1 MAVLWVLALGGVL
14 TCGTAMMQT
23 IKGTSELLVV
33 TVATEET
40 DGLRRLKR
48 TADVN
53 GIKLK
58 VFGMG
63 EQWQGGN
70 TRIEQGGGQKIRI
83 LRKSLE
89 KYKDRNDLIILFVDA
104 YDVIFLDN
112 EEQILRKFFTFFD
125 GFRVVFSSEPFCW
138 PNKNLAPKYP
148 LVNFGYRYLNSGVF
162 MGFAPEIWNLISY
175 KDVEDSEDD
184 QLYYTHLYLNEEIRL
199 SMKMTLDSMSIL
211 FQNLNGAS
219 GDVKLE
225 VSDEG
230 SGAYF
235 VSNFFIPPAV
245 DEDEFCWI
253 YNFVYNTYPL
263 VIHGNGPSKLH
274 LNHLG
279 NYIDPL
285 RTVPTK
291 TESITTAGTFACKL
305 ISGNLAIEGNEKGNP
320 VKWLN
325 DSSIDI
331 EKNDLPKLFLSI
343 IISKPIPFIREFFEN
358 IEKLVYSDD
367 KIDLYIYCN
376 QIFMEKEIRRF
387 IEIGK
392 RRYRSLLY
400 DDSATELSER
410 EARAFSLKQSLSLD
424 SDYLIMIDGDVH
436 LNKSEALLLMV
447 QTMNKNNLGI
457 LAPLVGQPQ
466 KLFTNFWGAISG
478 NGYYARSEN
487 YLNIIGRKEV
497 GIWNVPFIC
506 SILVIAK
513 EKLTP
518 LLNAHYYD
526 EKLDPDMSF
535 CSFARDNG
543 HFLHLENNHY
553 CGFLV
558 ISEDVASSKVHPEM
572 YEIFNNKELWE
583 KKYIHPYYFAALNGS
598 VSIPEICQD
607 VYDFPLMS
615 ERFCAELIEECE
627 YYGKWSDGKHKDER
641 LVGGYENVPTRDIHM
656 KQIDFERHWLYM
668 LDEYVRPIQ
677 EKLFIGYYKQ
687 PVESVMMFVVRYKP
701 EEQASLRPH
710 HDASTYSIDIA
721 LNKRGI
727 DYEGGGVHF
736 LRYNCTF
743 DADAVGHSMIFP
755 GRLTHLH
762 EGLETTRGTRY
773 IAVSFI
779 NP

>member
-1 MAVLWVLALGGVL
+1 MTTLWVLTLGGVL
-14 TCGTAMMQT
+14 MCGTVMMQMA
-23 IKGTSELLVV
+23 KSMPSLLVV

-40 DGLRRLKR
+40 DGLKRLKR
-48 TADVN
+48 TADAN
-53 GIKLK
+53 DIRLK
-58 VFGMG
+58 IFGMG
-63 EQWQGGN
+63 EKWQGGN

-89 KYKDRNDLIILFVDA
+89 EYKDRNDLIILFVDA
-104 YDVIFLDN
+104 YDVIFWGN

-148 LVNFGYRYLNSGVF
+148 LVNFGCRYLNSGVF
-162 MGFAPEIWNLISY
+162 MGFAPEIWSLINY
-175 KDVEDSEDD
+175 KDVEDNDDD
-184 QLYYTHLYLNEEIRL
+184 QLYYTHLYLDEKIRL
-199 SMKMTLDSMSIL
+199 SLRMTLDSMSIL

-219 GDVKLE
+219 NDVKLE
-225 VSDEG
+225 TSDERNG
-230 SGAYF
+230 T
-235 VSNFFIPPAV
+235 NF
-245 DEDEFCWI
+245 I
-253 YNFVYNTYPL
+253 YNFIYNTYPL

-274 LNHLG
+274 LNHLN
-279 NYIDPL
+279 NYNDPL
-285 RTVPTK
+285 RMTTRK
-291 TESITTAGTFACKL
+291 TQSITMDL
-305 ISGNLAIEGNEKGNP
+305 EKIG
-320 VKWLN
+320 
-325 DSSIDI
+325 
-331 EKNDLPKLFLSI
+331 LPKIFLSI
-343 IISKPIPFIREFFEN
+343 IISKPVPFIREFFEN
-358 IEKLVYSDD
+358 IEKLTYAND
-367 KIDLYIYCN
+367 KIDLYVYCN
-376 QIFMEKEIRRF
+376 QLFMEKEVSHF
-387 IEIGK
+387 VENGK
-392 RRYRSLLY
+392 GRYRWLFY
-400 DDSATELSER
+400 DDSTTEMGER
-410 EARAFSLKQSLSLD
+410 EARAFSLKQSLELG

-447 QTMNKNNLGI
+447 HTMKEKNLEI
-457 LAPLVGQPQ
+457 LAPLIREPQ
-466 KLFTNFWGAISG
+466 KLFTNFWGAISS
-478 NGYYARSEN
+478 NGYYARSDN
-487 YLNIIGRKEV
+487 YLNIIDRKEV
-497 GIWNVPFIC
+497 GIWNVPFIG

-513 EKLTP
+513 GKLAP
-518 LLNAHYYD
+518 LSNAYYYD

-535 CSFARDNG
+535 CSFARDEG
-543 HFLHLENNHY
+543 HFLYLDNSHY
-553 CGFLV
+553 YGFLV
-558 ISEDVASSKVHPEM
+558 VSEGVESSKLHPEM

-583 KKYIHPYYFAALNGS
+583 RRYIHRNYFAVLNGS
-598 VSIPEICQD
+598 APIPEICQD

-656 KQIDFERHWLYM
+656 KQIGFERQWLYM

-721 LNKRGI
+721 LNKRGV

-736 LRYNCTF
+736 LRYNCTS
-743 DADAVGHSMIFP
+743 DADVVGHSMIFP

-762 EGLETTRGTRY
+762 EGLKTTQGTRY